1 VALAV
6 QLHAATGLDDGKNI
20 FPRAVRR
27 LRQDIR
33 RYRLTLGKQANQD
46 AAETQVVVKQITLLG
61 GATAEAA
68 AKFFR

>member
-6 QLHAATGLDDGKNI
+6 QLHVATDLDDGKNI
-20 FPRAVRR
+20 FPRAARR

-33 RYRLTLGKQANQD
+33 RCRLTLGKQANQG
-46 AAETQVVVKQITLLG
+46 AAETQVVVKQITLPG

-68 AKFFR
+68 APFFR